1 MRLHQRLLGTQ
12 TVVVILHPRPGG
24 RGWALLPKHC
34 RNPKCRGAGD
44 WGEVG
49 VAKHIRYPR
58 VRQIKMAKKG
68 SGKRKRK
75 KSSSSKPSFA
85 VWFGI
90 LLLPCA
96 FYGGLHMCV
105 KQGNFD
111 TVSPENGLEKLTALQ
126 NEKLVLSHKIQ
137 AVSNS
142 LHPDHQN
149 AIALPTIETR
159 SESRKQPSAHQ
170 TFKGKLAELLRGTS
184 WSGHINH
191 IQIGK
196 GEYKLK
202 VSVTKHAYLS

>member
-1 MRLHQRLLGTQ
+1 
-12 TVVVILHPRPGG
+12 
-24 RGWALLPKHC
+24 
-34 RNPKCRGAGD
+34 
-44 WGEVG
+44 
-49 VAKHIRYPR
+49 
-58 VRQIKMAKKG
+58 MAKKG

-85 VWFGI
+85 VWVGV

-105 KQGNFD
+105 KQGNSD
-111 TVSPENGLEKLTALQ
+111 TLSPGNGLEQLTALQ

-142 LHPDHQN
+142 LHTDHQN
-149 AIALPTIETR
+149 AIALPAIET
-159 SESRKQPSAHQ
+159 STELEKQPSAHQ

-196 GEYKLK
+196 GEYTLK
-202 VSVTKHAYLS
+202 VSVTTRISFLTGYYFLCCRSLPWTLWLEIMHTQGGSKVGEHMKHLARSLMLPL